1 MGKPV
6 IEFLSYVQNLT
17 ADTKPLWGKMT
28 PQHMIEHLIIAV
40 KMGNGK
46 IKAGCFNPPEKI
58 PALKRFLQSNR
69 PLPQNFIS
77 PIIGDRLLPLEYL
90 SLEQAIAVLEKEIL
104 DYEKFF
110 AENTTAILTN
120 ATFGDLNKEE
130 WDLFHEK
137 HFTHHLKQ
145 FGLL

>member
-6 IEFLSYVQNLT
+6 MEFLSVIQNL
-17 ADTKPLWGKMT
+17 AEDTKPLWGKMT
-28 PQHMIEHLIIAV
+28 PQHMIEHLILSV
-40 KMGNGK
+40 KMGSGK
-46 IKAGCFNPPEKI
+46 IKVECFNPPEKI
-58 PALKRFLQSNR
+58 PTLKRFLQSSR
-69 PLPQNFIS
+69 PLPQNFIN
-77 PIIGDRLLPLEYL
+77 PIIGDKLLPLEYS
-90 SLEQAIAVLEKEIL
+90 SLDEAVTVLKNEIH

-110 AENTTAILTN
+110 AENPTAILTN

-130 WDLFHEK
+130 WDIFHDK

>member
-17 ADTKPLWGKMT
+17 EDTKPLWGKMT
-28 PQHMIEHLIIAV
+28 PRHMIEHLILAV

-46 IKAGCFNPPEKI
+46 IKAECFNPPEKI
-58 PALKRFLQSNR
+58 PTLKRFLQSSR
-69 PLPQNFIS
+69 HLPQNFIN
-77 PIIGDRLLPLEYL
+77 PIIGDKLLPLEYS
-90 SLEQAIAVLEKEIL
+90 SLEEAITVLKNEID
-104 DYEKFF
+104 DYETFYV
-110 AENTTAILTN
+110 ENPEAILTN

-130 WDLFHEK
+130 WDTFHDK